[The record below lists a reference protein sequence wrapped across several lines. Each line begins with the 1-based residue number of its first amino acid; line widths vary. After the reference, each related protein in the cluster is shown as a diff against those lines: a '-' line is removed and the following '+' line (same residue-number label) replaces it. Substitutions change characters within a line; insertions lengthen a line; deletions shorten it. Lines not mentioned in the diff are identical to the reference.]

1 MTLNVLQITCDES
14 YSLCIQYDTVK
25 IKDSERR
32 SIGGMRGKVVKM
44 TRLEEIIVW
53 QYKEGNVNLLLDN
66 DLFEKASH
74 SSLQKF
80 QAQSHGS
87 VFDCRN
93 TLDRSRQKF
102 VTSSSTFKLL
112 YEQNAS
118 RYITTPLIAIS
129 HNKCRL

>member
-1 MTLNVLQITCDES
+1 MTLNVLQIICDES
-14 YSLCIQYDTVK
+14 YSSCFQYDMVK

-74 SSLQKF
+74 LQISF
-80 QAQSHGS
+80 
-87 VFDCRN
+87 
-93 TLDRSRQKF
+93 L
-102 VTSSSTFKLL
+102 KLL
-112 YEQNAS
+112 FFC
-118 RYITTPLIAIS
+118 
-129 HNKCRL
+129 H